1 MILFYFAEAFRL
13 FKRTPLGSIVTIIT
27 VAAAISLTSISIL
40 LIYFSNSLQ
49 QSVKNQVELSVFLK
63 PGLTK
68 SEIDSLQDEITKF
81 KLVKKVTFIDSESA
95 KKIFIKETGED
106 FTSVLESNPLPNSFK
121 VLVKPEFAGKPDLDK
136 LTAAFK
142 GMKEIDEVIF
152 DFDTVSKILSVLG
165 SAQNIIYIVSFIFII
180 LSVYLVYSNC
190 LLHINS
196 RNEIYDIMKLIG
208 SKLNSIKMPIIINAI
223 VIGVISSLLVIGM
236 VFLTNILLTNF
247 YTSFKFDKILYFLYP
262 LILFLGILYSLIG
275 SILSTKDISLKLNN

>member
-1 MILFYFAEAFRL
+1 
-13 FKRTPLGSIVTIIT
+13 
-27 VAAAISLTSISIL
+27 
-40 LIYFSNSLQ
+40 
-49 QSVKNQVELSVFLK
+49 VELSVFLK
-63 PGLTK
+63 PGLSQ
-68 SEIDSLQDEITKF
+68 SEIDSLQDEIKNF

-121 VLVKPEFAGKPDLDK
+121 VLVRPEFAGKPDLDK
-136 LTAAFK
+136 LTDVFK
-142 GMKEIDEVIF
+142 KMKEIDEVIY

-165 SAQNIIYIVSFIFII
+165 SAQNIIYIVSFIFVL

-223 VIGVISSLLVIGM
+223 VIGVISSLIVMGM
-236 VFLTNILLTNF
+236 VFLLNLLLINI

>member
-13 FKRTPLGSIVTIIT
+13 FKRTPLGSVVTILT
-27 VAAAISLTSISIL
+27 VAAAISLTSMSAL

-49 QSVKNQVELSVFLK
+49 YSVKNQVELSIFLK

-68 SEIDSLQDEITKF
+68 SEIESARDEISQF
-81 KLVKKVTFIDSESA
+81 KLVKKITFIDSEEA

-106 FTSVLESNPLPNSFK
+106 FTSVLESNPLPNSFN
-121 VLVKPEFAGKPDLDK
+121 VLVKPEFGSKADLDK
-136 LTAAFK
+136 LTAAVK
-142 GMKEIDEVIF
+142 GIKEVDEVIF
-152 DFDTVSKILSVLG
+152 DYDTVSKILSVLG
-165 SAQNIIYIVSFIFII
+165 SAQNIIYIVSFIFVI

-208 SKLNSIKMPIIINAI
+208 SKLSSIKMPIIINAI
-223 VIGVISSLLVIGM
+223 VIGVISSLLVIATI
-236 VFLTNILLTNF
+236 FILNLLLTNF
-247 YTSFKFDKILYFLYP
+247 YSSFKFDKILYFLYP
-262 LILFLGILYSLIG
+262 LVLFLGILYSLIG

>member
-1 MILFYFAEAFRL
+1 M
-13 FKRTPLGSIVTIIT
+13 
-27 VAAAISLTSISIL
+27 
-40 LIYFSNSLQ
+40 
-49 QSVKNQVELSVFLK
+49 
-63 PGLTK
+63 
-68 SEIDSLQDEITKF
+68 
-81 KLVKKVTFIDSESA
+81 
-95 KKIFIKETGED
+95 
-106 FTSVLESNPLPNSFK
+106 LESNPLPNSFR
-121 VLVKPEFAGKPDLDK
+121 VLVRPEFAGKPDLDK
-136 LTAAFK
+136 LTDAFK
-142 GMKEIDEVIF
+142 KMKEIDEVIY

-165 SAQNIIYIVSFIFII
+165 SAQNIIYIVSFIFVL

-223 VIGVISSLLVIGM
+223 VIGVISSLIVMGM
-236 VFLTNILLTNF
+236 VFLLNLLLINI

>member
-63 PGLTK
+63 PGLSE
-68 SEIDSLQDEITKF
+68 SEIDSLQDEIKNF

-106 FTSVLESNPLPNSFK
+106 FTSVLESNPLPSSFK
-121 VLVKPEFAGKPDLDK
+121 VLVRPEFAGKPDLDK
-136 LTAAFK
+136 LTDAFK
-142 GMKEIDEVIF
+142 KMKEIDEVIY

-165 SAQNIIYIVSFIFII
+165 SAQNIIYIVSFIFVL

-223 VIGVISSLLVIGM
+223 VIGVISSLIVMGM
-236 VFLTNILLTNF
+236 VFLLNLLLINI